1 MAGDWIP
8 IETDLTTQQKVLV
21 MSGLMSVSPFE
32 IVGRLCHFW
41 SWFTSQ
47 QVVELDDQ
55 SGAIVGAYRD
65 GVIDVGA
72 TSPEMFNALESVG
85 WLRTGEVD
93 GKPSLI
99 VPRYGSWLAKCSK
112 ARKQKAQRQR
122 RWREGK
128 REAPTETRT
137 ETRKKTSFVESN
149 VDASKRGKVKGKSKK
164 EAPIVPATL
173 ISWCEWWNV
182 LHGQSLVRA
191 SVNASTPS
199 EAIQA
204 AWRRVKRSNELRQ
217 LLSDRTAIRGALESS
232 SFCRRGW
239 FTLPKLLGAKNKEG
253 ELVIEKLLSGGYRDD
268 DGTTQSTVA
277 SGGRL
282 RGTDWSKLPT
292 RTSGDNATD
301 PSVAGGT
308 DAPIPEGDGTG

>member
-47 QVVELDDQ
+47 HVVDLDDQ

-85 WLRTGEVD
+85 WLRTGDVG

-112 ARKQKAQRQR
+112 ARKQKAERQR
-122 RWREGK
+122 RWREGR

-137 ETRKKTSFVESN
+137 ETRKKTSFVARN

-164 EAPIVPATL
+164 KPPTVPLDEIKYPTDMDTVEVRGAIKTWL
-173 ISWCEWWNV
+173 EYKRKRGESYKQPAVQIGV
-182 LHGQSLVRA
+182 LLKEKQFGGDPTQF
-191 SVNASTPS
+191 VNA
-199 EAIQA
+199 
-204 AWRRVKRSNELRQ
+204 VSNSIAQNYAGCYSRKD
-217 LLSDRTAIRGALESS
+217 SH
-232 SFCRRGW
+232 
-239 FTLPKLLGAKNKEG
+239 
-253 ELVIEKLLSGGYRDD
+253 
-268 DGTTQSTVA
+268 GTNQSTV
-277 SGGRL
+277 GGVGRV
-282 RGTDWSKLPT
+282 RNVDFSELPT
-292 RTSGDNATD
+292 R
-301 PSVAGGT
+301 VAGV
-308 DAPIPEGDGTG
+308 DPAD